1 MDRQVSIS
9 CDGKDVPLNDFAA
22 EIVANT
28 VSALVGSLKKS
39 DPAAEIL
46 VRRKEELAQLMTR
59 EMGKVL
65 KESQGDVQ
73 EAIDML
79 YYTAGEGRRLYG
91 ESTPSELPDTFAMT
105 AGQDFV
111 IQELIIL

>member
-46 VRRKEELAQLMTR
+46 VRITKAP
-59 EMGKVL
+59 K
-65 KESQGDVQ
+65 
-73 EAIDML
+73 A
-79 YYTAGEGRRLYG
+79 
-91 ESTPSELPDTFAMT
+91 
-105 AGQDFV
+105 
-111 IQELIIL
+111 